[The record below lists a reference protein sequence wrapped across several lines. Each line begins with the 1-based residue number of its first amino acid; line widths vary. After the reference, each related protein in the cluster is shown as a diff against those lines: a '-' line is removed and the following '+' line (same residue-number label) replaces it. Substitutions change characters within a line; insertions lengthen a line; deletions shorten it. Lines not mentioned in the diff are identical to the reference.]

1 MDYKNITVEELPVVL
16 TISEIAKILKV
27 DIKTVLD
34 LIETQKIETIKGIEK
49 PRITALS
56 LLHFLGSNGECQ
68 PSQRQEI
75 TEAESV
81 GPIIGLINPCWIPDL
96 HAPKYVLLS
105 DVLIIGIDL

>member
-16 TISEIAKILKV
+16 TINEIAKILKV

-49 PRITALS
+49 PRISALS

-75 TEAESV
+75 TEAEAA
-81 GPIIGLINPCWIPDL
+81 GPIIGLIKD
-96 HAPKYVLLS
+96 
-105 DVLIIGIDL
+105 

>member
-1 MDYKNITVEELPVVL
+1 MTVEELPVVL
-16 TISEIAKILKV
+16 TINEIAKILKV

-68 PSQRQEI
+68 TSQHQEI
-75 TEAESV
+75 TDLEAAGSN
-81 GPIIGLINPCWIPDL
+81 IGLIKD
-96 HAPKYVLLS
+96 
-105 DVLIIGIDL
+105 